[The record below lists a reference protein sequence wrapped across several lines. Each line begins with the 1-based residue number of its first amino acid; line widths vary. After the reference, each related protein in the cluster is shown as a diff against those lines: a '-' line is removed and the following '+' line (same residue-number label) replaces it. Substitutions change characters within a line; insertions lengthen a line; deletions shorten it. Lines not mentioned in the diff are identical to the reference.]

1 MSGFDPPKYIAS
13 LTGAINDGAKAA
25 QTGAFAFGLVGLLLL
40 ATAFSAT
47 DEDLLL
53 DHTLAIAQLGAA
65 IPVTVSFAMMPI
77 LFLALHVF
85 TLIRYDM
92 LAANLRQF
100 RTDLAAMVPLA
111 ADRERCRQLLA
122 NVEFIQSLT
131 APEGSALR
139 SRVFGFV
146 SWLVIAGFPV
156 IVLLA
161 VQINALRYQSEMVTL
176 VQRLCLIADL
186 ALLLWFFRRQQINRG
201 EDGLSPGGRLLA
213 WLPLYGLAL
222 ILVLDF
228 AYVNVPDADSTTV
241 RAGIPFQQRLTRVE
255 GESPGRPPYRLAA
268 VQDMILAVPRQ
279 PLDLWLCPE
288 LHWGCR
294 FLKVDHRILVGKV
307 WDNKA
312 IIELGAGEALTQARR
327 ASFEGVFLRGRSLR
341 FADLSESRLYAADMI
356 GVDLRQ
362 ATLFNTQFQGANMF
376 VAQLQGANMQGAQ
389 MQGADMQSAQMQGAD
404 MSNAQIQGADMQSA
418 QMQGANMSN
427 AQLQDANMMAAQ
439 MQGSNME
446 NAQMQGADMSNA
458 QIQGA
463 DMRCAQMQG
472 ANMSNVQ
479 LQGANMMAAQ
489 MQGTN
494 MENAQMQGADMR
506 SARIWQTSFQET
518 QFDLTD
524 LRGADSEEPLASDDV
539 RKLLESVSPQ
549 TRQRIGQTL
558 TPREL
563 KAEERKAVAA
573 GSVLVDAETK
583 LRPALAPAIA
593 AQSTKDEAAFDAKLA
608 PVLAAI
614 AASSPAA
621 ASGIARRLE
630 AASSTEGCRYADLA
644 GRLLAAAK
652 EARISLD
659 ADTLQRLQ
667 LVADPSRPDRPAC
680 PPIAMPDQPPSR

>member
-404 MSNAQIQGADMQSA
+404 MSNAQIQGADM
-418 QMQGANMSN
+418 
-427 AQLQDANMMAAQ
+427 
-439 MQGSNME
+439 
-446 NAQMQGADMSNA
+446 
-458 QIQGA
+458 
-463 DMRCAQMQG
+463 RCAQMQG

>member
-13 LTGAINDGAKAA
+13 LTAAINDGAKAA
-25 QTGAFAFGLVGLLLL
+25 QTGAFAFGLVGLFLL

-100 RTDLAAMVPLA
+100 RADLAAMVPLA

-156 IVLLA
+156 VVLLA

-176 VQRLCLIADL
+176 VQRLCLMADL
-186 ALLLWFFRRQQINRG
+186 ALLLWFFRRQRINLG
-201 EDGLSPGGRLLA
+201 EDRLSPGGRLLA
-213 WLPLYGLAL
+213 QLPLYAL

-228 AYVNVPDADSTTV
+228 AYVNVPGAESTTV
-241 RAGIPFQQRLTRVE
+241 RAGIPLQQRLTQLE
-255 GESPGRPPYRLAA
+255 TPSPGRSSYRLA
-268 VQDMILAVPRQ
+268 VQDMILEIPRQ

-294 FLKVDHRILVGKV
+294 FLKVDHRILVGMV

-312 IIELGAGEALTQARR
+312 IIELGAGEALTKTRR

-362 ATLFNTQFQGANMF
+362 AKLFL
-376 VAQLQGANMQGAQ
+376 AQLQGANMGQARMQGANLWGVQ
-389 MQGADMQSAQMQGAD
+389 MQGA
-404 MSNAQIQGADMQSA
+404 NLTNA
-418 QMQGANMSN
+418 QMQGANMAEVQLQGAEMLMTQLQGTSMEG
-427 AQLQDANMMAAQ
+427 ARLQDASML
-439 MQGSNME
+439 
-446 NAQMQGADMSNA
+446 GAE
-458 QIQGA
+458 
-463 DMRCAQMQG
+463 MQG
-472 ANMSNVQ
+472 ANMRSAQ
-479 LQGANMMAAQ
+479 LQGANMM
-489 MQGTN
+489 
-494 MENAQMQGADMR
+494 NAQMHGADLSGARLQGAAMPGTQLQGADLR
-506 SARIWQTSFQET
+506 GAQLQGADLFIADLRGTDLRNAAIWQTSFNGSH
-518 QFDLTD
+518 FDLTD
-524 LRGADSEEPLASDDV
+524 VRGADSYAGVTPADLQE
-539 RKLLESVSPQ
+539 LLKRMP
-549 TRQRIGQTL
+549 
-558 TPREL
+558 
-563 KAEERKAVAA
+563 VAA
-573 GSVLVDAETK
+573 HQRLEHALIPRDLETIEGIDAKVTGDVLVDTK
-583 LRPALAPAIA
+583 TRLRPGLATAIA
-593 AQSTKDEAAFDAKLA
+593 AQRVEAEADFDAKLA
-608 PVLAAI
+608 PVLAEI
-614 AASSPAA
+614 ASSSPAA
-621 ASGIARRLE
+621 ASGIAGRVQSLFNEKRCL
-630 AASSTEGCRYADLA
+630 YLDLA
-644 GRLLAAAK
+644 GRLLAGAK
-652 EARISLD
+652 QGHITLD
-659 ADTLQRLQ
+659 AETRQRLQ
-667 LVADPSRPDRPAC
+667 FVANYSGPGGPVCS
-680 PPIAMPDQPPSR
+680 PIAVPAQPPSR